1 LARLWRDERLD
12 VVHAHWWIPA
22 GVSAWLAGRPYV
34 VTLHGTDV
42 ALLERSRAARL
53 VGRRVLHGAAA
64 VTAVSSYLAVRAARA
79 VQLQPGRILVQ
90 PMPIDTQGFSRTS
103 RGGGGIV
110 TVGRLTSQKRIDLL
124 LDALAELR
132 TRGRTPAL
140 TIVGNGPARPG
151 LDRRVA
157 ELRIAGQVRFL
168 GEVPPERIPDA
179 VGDADVFV
187 FPAVGEGLGL
197 VAAEAVRKW
206 LWWAL
211 QLAVASVVA
220 RMVWGAIVKNWGE
233 FRSLHVSLAPRP
245 GWIALSALVVFL
257 TYAIQV
263 ESWRRVLAGWAQHLS
278 YGRAARIWLV
288 VNLGRYIPGKDGSVA
303 GLVVLDQRAGVE
315 TWAAG
320 ASALAMQA
328 LGIGTAA
335 ALVAAATP
343 GAASPLRLAAAALV
357 SIATIGFLAWDRAAR
372 TVARLVGNVAQFRPL
387 PLAAVAESAG
397 L

>member
-1 LARLWRDERLD
+1 
-12 VVHAHWWIPA
+12 
-22 GVSAWLAGRPYV
+22 
-34 VTLHGTDV
+34 
-42 ALLERSRAARL
+42 
-53 VGRRVLHGAAA
+53 
-64 VTAVSSYLAVRAARA
+64 
-79 VQLQPGRILVQ
+79 
-90 PMPIDTQGFSRTS
+90 
-103 RGGGGIV
+103 
-110 TVGRLTSQKRIDLL
+110 IDLL

-151 LDRRVA
+151 LERRVA

-197 VAAEAVRKW
+197 VAAEA
-206 LWWAL
+206 L
-211 QLAVASVVA
+211 A
-220 RMVWGAIVKNWGE
+220 RMGWGAIVKNWGE

-288 VNLGRYIPGKDGSVA
+288 VNLGRYIPGKVWSVA
-303 GLVVLDQRAGVE
+303 GLVVLAQRAGVE

-372 TVARLVGNVAQFRPL
+372 TVARLVGSVAQFRPL

-397 L
+397 LSLLSWV

>member
-1 LARLWRDERLD
+1 MNVACLTHAYPRWDGDVAGAFIERLVLALQARGHGVHVVAPADAGVGGEELRHQTPVTRVRYAPARWETLAYRGTMVAAARSPAGLLWAASLVQRQARVLARLWRDERLD

-151 LDRRVA
+151 LERRVA

-197 VAAEAVRKW
+197 VAAEALLLGVP
-206 LWWAL
+206 
-211 QLAVASVVA
+211 VVA
-220 RMVWGAIVKNWGE
+220 TRDGGGVTDIVPETGA
-233 FRSLHVSLAPRP
+233 
-245 GWIALSALVVFL
+245 
-257 TYAIQV
+257 
-263 ESWRRVLAGWAQHLS
+263 
-278 YGRAARIWLV
+278 GR
-288 VNLGRYIPGKDGSVA
+288 
-303 GLVVLDQRAGVE
+303 
-315 TWAAG
+315 
-320 ASALAMQA
+320 
-328 LGIGTAA
+328 
-335 ALVAAATP
+335 
-343 GAASPLRLAAAALV
+343 LV
-357 SIATIGFLAWDRAAR
+357 SPDAHEIARAIEELALDPESRR
-372 TVARLVGNVAQFRPL
+372 
-387 PLAAVAESAG
+387 LAAVAGVALRRRFDPAVVAQRFEALYSEVAAQHRRADCA
-397 L
+397 

>member
-1 LARLWRDERLD
+1 MNVACLTHAYPRWDGDVAGAFIERLVLALQARGHGVHVVAPADAGVGGEELRHQTPVTRVRYAPARWETLAYRGTMVAAARSPAGLLWAASLVQRQARVLARLWRDERLD

-132 TRGRTPAL
+132 TRGRTLAL

-151 LDRRVA
+151 LERRVA

-197 VAAEAVRKW
+197 VAAEALLLGVP
-206 LWWAL
+206 
-211 QLAVASVVA
+211 VVA
-220 RMVWGAIVKNWGE
+220 TRDGGGVTDIVPETGA
-233 FRSLHVSLAPRP
+233 
-245 GWIALSALVVFL
+245 
-257 TYAIQV
+257 
-263 ESWRRVLAGWAQHLS
+263 
-278 YGRAARIWLV
+278 GR
-288 VNLGRYIPGKDGSVA
+288 
-303 GLVVLDQRAGVE
+303 
-315 TWAAG
+315 
-320 ASALAMQA
+320 
-328 LGIGTAA
+328 
-335 ALVAAATP
+335 
-343 GAASPLRLAAAALV
+343 LV
-357 SIATIGFLAWDRAAR
+357 SPDAREIARAIEELALDPESRR
-372 TVARLVGNVAQFRPL
+372 
-387 PLAAVAESAG
+387 LAAVAGVALRRRFDPAVVAQRFEALYSEVAAQHRRADCA
-397 L
+397 

>member
-1 LARLWRDERLD
+1 LNVACLTHAYPRWDGDVAGAFIERLVLALQARGHGVHVVAPADAGVGGEELRHQTPVTRVRYAPARWETLAYRGTMVAAARSPAGLLWAASLVQRQARVLARLWRDERLD

-132 TRGRTPAL
+132 TRGRTLAL

-151 LDRRVA
+151 LERRVA

-197 VAAEAVRKW
+197 VAAEALLLGVP
-206 LWWAL
+206 
-211 QLAVASVVA
+211 VVA
-220 RMVWGAIVKNWGE
+220 TRDGGGVTDIVPETGA
-233 FRSLHVSLAPRP
+233 
-245 GWIALSALVVFL
+245 
-257 TYAIQV
+257 
-263 ESWRRVLAGWAQHLS
+263 
-278 YGRAARIWLV
+278 GR
-288 VNLGRYIPGKDGSVA
+288 
-303 GLVVLDQRAGVE
+303 
-315 TWAAG
+315 
-320 ASALAMQA
+320 
-328 LGIGTAA
+328 
-335 ALVAAATP
+335 
-343 GAASPLRLAAAALV
+343 LV
-357 SIATIGFLAWDRAAR
+357 SPDAREIARAIEELALDPESRR
-372 TVARLVGNVAQFRPL
+372 
-387 PLAAVAESAG
+387 LAAVAGVALRRRFDPAVVAQRFEALYSEVAAQHRRADCA
-397 L
+397 

>member
-1 LARLWRDERLD
+1 MNVACLTHAYPRWDGDVAGAFIERLVLALQARGHGVHVVAPADAGVGGEELRHQTPVTRVRYAPARWETLAYRGTMVAAARSPAGLLWAASLVQRQARVLARLWRDERLD

-132 TRGRTPAL
+132 TSGRTPAL

-151 LDRRVA
+151 LERRVA

-197 VAAEAVRKW
+197 VAAEALLLGVP
-206 LWWAL
+206 
-211 QLAVASVVA
+211 VVA
-220 RMVWGAIVKNWGE
+220 TRDGGGVTDIVPETGA
-233 FRSLHVSLAPRP
+233 
-245 GWIALSALVVFL
+245 
-257 TYAIQV
+257 
-263 ESWRRVLAGWAQHLS
+263 
-278 YGRAARIWLV
+278 GR
-288 VNLGRYIPGKDGSVA
+288 
-303 GLVVLDQRAGVE
+303 
-315 TWAAG
+315 
-320 ASALAMQA
+320 
-328 LGIGTAA
+328 
-335 ALVAAATP
+335 
-343 GAASPLRLAAAALV
+343 LV
-357 SIATIGFLAWDRAAR
+357 SPDAREIARAIEELALDPESRR
-372 TVARLVGNVAQFRPL
+372 
-387 PLAAVAESAG
+387 LAAVAGVALRRRFDPAVVAQRFEALYSEVAAQHRRADCA
-397 L
+397 

>member
-1 LARLWRDERLD
+1 MNVACLTHAYPRWDGDVAGAFIERLVLALQARGHGVHVVAPADAGVGGEELRHQTPVTRVRYAPARWETLAYRGTMVAAARSPAGLLWAASLVQRQARVLARLWRDERLD

-151 LDRRVA
+151 LERRVA

-168 GEVPPERIPDA
+168 GEVPPERVPDA

-197 VAAEAVRKW
+197 VAAEALLLGVP
-206 LWWAL
+206 
-211 QLAVASVVA
+211 VVA
-220 RMVWGAIVKNWGE
+220 TRDGGGVTDIVPETGA
-233 FRSLHVSLAPRP
+233 
-245 GWIALSALVVFL
+245 
-257 TYAIQV
+257 
-263 ESWRRVLAGWAQHLS
+263 
-278 YGRAARIWLV
+278 GR
-288 VNLGRYIPGKDGSVA
+288 
-303 GLVVLDQRAGVE
+303 
-315 TWAAG
+315 
-320 ASALAMQA
+320 
-328 LGIGTAA
+328 
-335 ALVAAATP
+335 
-343 GAASPLRLAAAALV
+343 LV
-357 SIATIGFLAWDRAAR
+357 SPDAREIARAIEELALDPESRR
-372 TVARLVGNVAQFRPL
+372 
-387 PLAAVAESAG
+387 LAAVAGVALRRRFDPAVVAQRFEALYSEVAAQHRRADCA
-397 L
+397 

>member
-1 LARLWRDERLD
+1 MNVACLTHAYPRWDGDVAGAFIERLVLALQARGHGVHVVAPADAGVGGEELRHQTPVTRVRYAPARWETLAYRGTMVAAARSPAGLLWAASLVQRQARVLARLWRDERLD

-151 LDRRVA
+151 LERRVA

-197 VAAEAVRKW
+197 VAAEALLLGVP
-206 LWWAL
+206 
-211 QLAVASVVA
+211 VVA
-220 RMVWGAIVKNWGE
+220 TRDGGGVTDIVPETGA
-233 FRSLHVSLAPRP
+233 
-245 GWIALSALVVFL
+245 
-257 TYAIQV
+257 
-263 ESWRRVLAGWAQHLS
+263 
-278 YGRAARIWLV
+278 GR
-288 VNLGRYIPGKDGSVA
+288 
-303 GLVVLDQRAGVE
+303 
-315 TWAAG
+315 
-320 ASALAMQA
+320 
-328 LGIGTAA
+328 
-335 ALVAAATP
+335 
-343 GAASPLRLAAAALV
+343 LV
-357 SIATIGFLAWDRAAR
+357 SPDAREIARAIEELALDPESRR
-372 TVARLVGNVAQFRPL
+372 
-387 PLAAVAESAG
+387 LAAVAGVALRRRFDPAVVAQRFEALYSEVAAQHRRADCA
-397 L
+397 

>member
-1 LARLWRDERLD
+1 MNVACLTHAYPRWDGDVAGAFIERLVLALQARGHGVHVVAPADAGVGGEELRHQTPVTRVRYAPARWETLAYRGTMVAAARSPAGLLWAASLVWRQARVLARLWRDERLD

-151 LDRRVA
+151 LERRVA

-197 VAAEAVRKW
+197 VAAEALLLGVP
-206 LWWAL
+206 
-211 QLAVASVVA
+211 VVA
-220 RMVWGAIVKNWGE
+220 TRDGGGVTDIVPETGA
-233 FRSLHVSLAPRP
+233 
-245 GWIALSALVVFL
+245 
-257 TYAIQV
+257 
-263 ESWRRVLAGWAQHLS
+263 
-278 YGRAARIWLV
+278 GR
-288 VNLGRYIPGKDGSVA
+288 
-303 GLVVLDQRAGVE
+303 
-315 TWAAG
+315 
-320 ASALAMQA
+320 
-328 LGIGTAA
+328 
-335 ALVAAATP
+335 
-343 GAASPLRLAAAALV
+343 LV
-357 SIATIGFLAWDRAAR
+357 SPDAREIARAIEELALDPESRR
-372 TVARLVGNVAQFRPL
+372 
-387 PLAAVAESAG
+387 LAAVAGVALRRRFDPAVVAQRFEALYSEVAAQHRRADCA
-397 L
+397 

>member
-1 LARLWRDERLD
+1 LNVACLTHAYPRWDGDVAGAFIERLVLALQARGHGVHVVAPADAGVGGEELRHQTPVTRVRYAPARWETLAYRGTMVAAARSPAGLLWAASLVQRQARVLARLWRDERLD

-151 LDRRVA
+151 LERRVA

-197 VAAEAVRKW
+197 VAAEALLLGVP
-206 LWWAL
+206 
-211 QLAVASVVA
+211 VVA
-220 RMVWGAIVKNWGE
+220 TRDGGGVTDIVPETGA
-233 FRSLHVSLAPRP
+233 
-245 GWIALSALVVFL
+245 
-257 TYAIQV
+257 
-263 ESWRRVLAGWAQHLS
+263 
-278 YGRAARIWLV
+278 GR
-288 VNLGRYIPGKDGSVA
+288 
-303 GLVVLDQRAGVE
+303 
-315 TWAAG
+315 
-320 ASALAMQA
+320 
-328 LGIGTAA
+328 
-335 ALVAAATP
+335 
-343 GAASPLRLAAAALV
+343 LV
-357 SIATIGFLAWDRAAR
+357 SPDAREIARAIEELALDPESRR
-372 TVARLVGNVAQFRPL
+372 
-387 PLAAVAESAG
+387 LAAVAGVALRRRFDPAVVAQRFEALYSEVAAQHRRADCA
-397 L
+397 

>member
-1 LARLWRDERLD
+1 MNVACLTHAYPRWDGDVAGAFIERLVLALQARGHGVHVVAPADAGVGGEELRHQTPVTRVRYAPARWETLAYRGTMVAAARSPAGLLWAASLVQRQARVLARLWRDERLD

-151 LDRRVA
+151 LERRVA

-187 FPAVGEGLGL
+187 LPAVGEGLGL
-197 VAAEAVRKW
+197 VAAEALLLGVP
-206 LWWAL
+206 
-211 QLAVASVVA
+211 VVA
-220 RMVWGAIVKNWGE
+220 TRDGGGVTDIVPETGA
-233 FRSLHVSLAPRP
+233 
-245 GWIALSALVVFL
+245 
-257 TYAIQV
+257 
-263 ESWRRVLAGWAQHLS
+263 
-278 YGRAARIWLV
+278 GR
-288 VNLGRYIPGKDGSVA
+288 
-303 GLVVLDQRAGVE
+303 
-315 TWAAG
+315 
-320 ASALAMQA
+320 
-328 LGIGTAA
+328 
-335 ALVAAATP
+335 
-343 GAASPLRLAAAALV
+343 LV
-357 SIATIGFLAWDRAAR
+357 SPDAREIARAIEELALDPESRR
-372 TVARLVGNVAQFRPL
+372 
-387 PLAAVAESAG
+387 LAAVAGVALRRRFDPAVVAQRFEALYSEVAAQHRRADCA
-397 L
+397 